1 MGSEADGGGAI
12 RAVHGGT
19 GAVRIVVGAP
29 GGPGEPRDPGV
40 PSGPGGPRESGDP
53 SNPGIEREAGAASGG
68 VPQVEQAPHAP
79 GPDGDAAP
87 AAGGPG
93 NQLTLTVP
101 FPSPMEAEIAH
112 RFLTPNAQLRGPV
125 QKELSVDG
133 SVLTV
138 RLTAEDPG
146 QLRISI
152 TSCLDQV
159 SLVIRTIQRI
169 VPPFFAKPQQ
179 DKGG

>member
-93 NQLTLTVP
+93 NQLLQLYPIHGAPVCG
-101 FPSPMEAEIAH
+101 MARGRAEGC
-112 RFLTPNAQLRGPV
+112 LVG
-125 QKELSVDG
+125 D
-133 SVLTV
+133 
-138 RLTAEDPG
+138 
-146 QLRISI
+146 
-152 TSCLDQV
+152 TS
-159 SLVIRTIQRI
+159 
-169 VPPFFAKPQQ
+169 KW
-179 DKGG
+179 G

>member
-1 MGSEADGGGAI
+1 MKLKALKKIPRKLIFLKILLIYLTEIETASERGNTSRGSGRGRSRLIAEEPD
-12 RAVHGGT
+12 
-19 GAVRIVVGAP
+19 VGLDPRTP
-29 GGPGEPRDPGV
+29 GSR
-40 PSGPGGPRESGDP
+40 
-53 SNPGIEREAGAASGG
+53 
-68 VPQVEQAPHAP
+68 
-79 GPDGDAAP
+79 PD
-87 AAGGPG
+87 
-93 NQLTLTVP
+93 TLTVP